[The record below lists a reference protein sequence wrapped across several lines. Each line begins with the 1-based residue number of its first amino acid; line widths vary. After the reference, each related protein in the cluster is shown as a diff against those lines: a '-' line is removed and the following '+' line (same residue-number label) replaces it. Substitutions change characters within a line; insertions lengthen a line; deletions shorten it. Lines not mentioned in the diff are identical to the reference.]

1 MDMLTQEGVEMEIE
15 YNLTGAVKDY
25 GMFTELGNSAVHAV
39 VIAAGEDRLTWPQT
53 YRVLYQLSK
62 QKEFGEATDTEVR
75 ECVYSALNFD
85 TPFYF

>member
-1 MDMLTQEGVEMEIE
+1 MSIEIE

-25 GMFTELGNSAVHAV
+25 GMFTELGNTAVHAV
-39 VIAAGEDRLTWPQT
+39 VVTARENRLNWPHT
-53 YRVLYQLSK
+53 YRALIQLSK

-75 ECVYSALNFD
+75 EMVYSALNFD

>member
-1 MDMLTQEGVEMEIE
+1 MSIEIE

-25 GMFTELGNSAVHAV
+25 GMYTELGNAAVHAV
-39 VIAAGEDRLTWPQT
+39 VVTASENRLNWPQT
-53 YRVLYQLSK
+53 YRALIQLSK

-75 ECVYSALNFD
+75 EMVYSALNFD

>member
-1 MDMLTQEGVEMEIE
+1 MSIEIE

-25 GMFTELGNSAVHAV
+25 GMYTELGNAAVHSV
-39 VIAAGEDRLTWPQT
+39 VVTASENRLNWPQT
-53 YRVLYQLSK
+53 YRALIQLSK

-75 ECVYSALNFD
+75 EMVYSALNFD